1 MKKKHKKQAESK
13 PLDLGIR
20 AEVFLL
26 LNSVANEIFRD
37 VANIMA
43 EDSFSQESNDA
54 LIEVH
59 EDWTRFLSDIF
70 INCEDEE
77 LQSSSRLSPEALG
90 EKLRSMFAIEL
101 YCIYGNSEEL
111 AREGRLALISVLGI
125 FVQKTINALIES
137 VQNEQSEDEEAI
149 MQSAML
155 QISKLCVKWSEI
167 LSNDSSELPAELVN
181 SLLSGEDP
189 KKEFFSEVDREL

>member
-90 EKLRSMFAIEL
+90 EKLRSMFAMEL
-101 YCIYGNSEEL
+101 YCIYGNSDEL
-111 AREGRLALISVLGI
+111 ARDGRLAFVSVLGI
-125 FVQKTINALIES
+125 FVQKTINSLIDT
-137 VQNEQSEDEEAI
+137 VQNEQSKDGEVIA
-149 MQSAML
+149 QNVRL
-155 QISKLCVKWSEI
+155 QISKLCLKWSEI
-167 LSNDSSELPAELVN
+167 FSNDSSQLPAELVN
-181 SLLSGEDP
+181 SLLSGEEP
-189 KKEFFSEVDREL
+189 KQEFIFGG